1 MKKDIKYRITKC
13 YMIEVIDKDGKEL
26 KSDFSFTLYRDTKK
40 KAEQMVKEYK
50 ESVSKDR

>member
-13 YMIEVIDKDGKEL
+13 YLIEVIDEDGKEL
-26 KSDFSFTLYRDTKK
+26 KGDFSFTSYCDTEK